1 MIIINFFGAPGA
13 GKSTG
18 AAYVFARL
26 KMAGVN
32 CEFITESVKDAILEK
47 SQSVFNEQIKC

>member
-1 MIIINFFGAPGA
+1 MPTLVVNLFGGPGS

-26 KMAGVN
+26 KMLGYNAELGP
-32 CEFITESVKDAILEK
+32 
-47 SQSVFNEQIKC
+47 